1 MRLTSQQYKAIMT
14 LLQQQS
20 SVHNNSHVNQ
30 IGTITGSNNEL
41 NIWQNVPNL
50 KWTKNSRKHN
60 HFSNKNEVVAYVSF
74 KRFWVQVIVKHF
86 KLVNVPMN
94 CFLLCK

>member
-1 MRLTSQQYKAIMT
+1 MNASKEDGDSVVPEQSQDTHNAEMRLTSQQYKAIMT

-41 NIWQNVPNL
+41 NI
-50 KWTKNSRKHN
+50 
-60 HFSNKNEVVAYVSF
+60 
-74 KRFWVQVIVKHF
+74 
-86 KLVNVPMN
+86 
-94 CFLLCK
+94 